1 MNSSSLPFCPLHA
14 LVLRTA
20 LLSLEKIQL
29 KALQMSSTNGSHIDG
44 YCFKKKQVQISS
56 VSLQEI
62 ASVYF
67 PGTIENTWYLLLVHF
82 VLILKVID
90 V

>member
-1 MNSSSLPFCPLHA
+1 MNSSALPFCPLHA

-29 KALQMSSTNGSHIDG
+29 KALQMSSTSGSHIDG
-44 YCFKKKQVQISS
+44 YCFKKKQAQSSS

-67 PGTIENTWYLLLVHF
+67 PETIENTWYLLLVYF
-82 VLILKVID
+82 VLILKVTG